1 MEGGVRAIVTMPPR
15 HGKSHLVSLWGPV
28 WAFEYDPGIRIALV
42 SYGSDFARDWGR
54 QIRNAIRDHQDE
66 LDVRLA
72 PDSKRADKWNTTDKN
87 GEGGLLTAGV
97 DGEITGRGYNL
108 GIIDDPVK
116 NAEQARSEVYR
127 ERAWRF
133 WTDTMHSRMEPNASV
148 IVVQT
153 RWHEDDLAG
162 RLIKEGGWELVNLPA
177 IAEENDALGREKGEA
192 LWPSRYPADCDKFRE
207 AQVYTMTWS
216 ALYQQRPS
224 PAEGS
229 MFKRK
234 HFRTYRDQGDHYELR
249 NHDGVL
255 VTRVPKNQTWTA
267 QTCDTAMKIGKDN
280 DWTVVL
286 TFAYAGAPYNA
297 LIILDVQR
305 ERLEVPDQWPFLCR
319 QRDQWPNLAF
329 QAVEEKG
336 SGIGLVQQSIREGRP
351 LKALKADTDKMARA
365 VPLSIFYE
373 SGLVYHPHQAE
384 WLGAFEGE
392 LLSFPN
398 GTHDDQVDAAAYTA
412 LLVQEF
418 GHGGEMPVSMVE
430 EKVEDDEGWEEP
442 VGDRFSEAYPF

>member
-54 QIRNAIRDHQDE
+54 QIRNAIRDHSDE

-72 PDSKRADKWNTTDKN
+72 PDSKRADKWNTMDPN

-97 DGEITGRGYNL
+97 DGSITGRGYNL

-116 NAEQARSEVYR
+116 NAEEARSEVYR

-148 IVVQT
+148 IVVLT

-162 RLIKEGGWELVNLPA
+162 RLIAEGGWECVNLPA
-177 IAEENDALGREKGEA
+177 LAEENDILGRAKGEA
-192 LWPSRYPADCDKFRE
+192 LWPDRYPADCAKFRE
-207 AQVYTMTWS
+207 AQVFTSTWS

-224 PAEGS
+224 PEEGA
-229 MFKRK
+229 MFKEK
-234 HFRTYRDQGDHYELR
+234 HFRTYRDLGDHYELLNKDR
-249 NHDGVL
+249 
-255 VTRVPKNQTWTA
+255 TRKALIPKSQTWTA
-267 QTCDTAMKIGKDN
+267 QTCDTALKVGKEN

-286 TFAYAGAPYNA
+286 TFAVGDGCV
-297 LIILDVQR
+297 LILDVQR

-319 QRDQWPNLAF
+319 QREMWPGLIC
-329 QAVEEKG
+329 QAVEDKS
-336 SGIGLVQQSIREGRP
+336 SGTGLIQESIRSSFP
-351 LKALKADTDKMARA
+351 LKALKADVDKVTRA
-365 VPLSIFYE
+365 VPMSIKYE
-373 SGLVYHPHQAE
+373 SGMVYHPPSAS
-384 WLGAFEGE
+384 WLGEYESE
-392 LLSFPN
+392 LKSFPN
-398 GTHDDQVDAAAYTA
+398 GKHDDQVDVAAYAA
-412 LLVQEF
+412 LLIQELDT
-418 GHGGEMPVSMVE
+418 GDGMPISHADYAQAE
-430 EKVEDDEGWEEP
+430 EDDGWEMP
-442 VGDRFSEAYPF
+442 VGDRFDEAYPL